1 MLPKLKIELTAFGK
15 KKKQNKIKQNK
26 KQTNERTN
34 EPQKG
39 KQKQT
44 NKQTTSKNDSQF
56 SRNHKVYYFMKIL
69 FQFFNVGY
77 GAFGFLDH
85 PLSPFYLIKW
95 RNVTPKYLWILLF
108 NLNIHVVS
116 LKFIRVSV
124 RDGRNYRKQSMGP
137 PGPPGKPGVRGKQ
150 DLSTALCRRY
160 QLSTFCKV

>member
-1 MLPKLKIELTAFGK
+1 MLPKLKIWLTAFVEK
-15 KKKQNKIKQNK
+15 NK

-44 NKQTTSKNDSQF
+44 NKQTTSKDDSQF
-56 SRNHKVYYFMKIL
+56 PCNCKVYYFMKIW
-69 FQFFNVGY
+69 FHFFNVGY
-77 GAFGFLDH
+77 GVFGFLDH

-95 RNVTPKYLWILLF
+95 LNVTPKYLLLLLF
-108 NLNIHVVS
+108 NWNIHLVS
-116 LKFIRVSV
+116 LQFIRVSV
-124 RDGRNYRKQSMGP
+124 RDGRNYGKQSMGP

-150 DLSTALCRRY
+150 DLYTALCRRY

>member
-1 MLPKLKIELTAFGK
+1 MLPKLKIGLTAFGK
-15 KKKQNKIKQNK
+15 KKHNKIKQNK

-85 PLSPFYLIKW
+85 PLSPFYLIK
-95 RNVTPKYLWILLF
+95 
-108 NLNIHVVS
+108 
-116 LKFIRVSV
+116 
-124 RDGRNYRKQSMGP
+124 
-137 PGPPGKPGVRGKQ
+137 
-150 DLSTALCRRY
+150 
-160 QLSTFCKV
+160 

>member
-1 MLPKLKIELTAFGK
+1 MLTKLKIGLTAFGK
-15 KKKQNKIKQNK
+15 KKNNKIKQNK

-150 DLSTALCRRY
+150 DLSTALCRRC